1 MTDFTGKFMEG
12 FTEEVTFEL
21 DSDSWVQQRS
31 MEGGGDII
39 SGGGSNVNK
48 GNNS

>member
-31 MEGGGDII
+31 IGGVTSFQEGEAM
-39 SGGGSNVNK
+39 
-48 GNNS
+48 